1 MDNIRL
7 IALDLDGTLLDS
19 QKQLSRK
26 NAAALEQA
34 AAMGIA
40 IVPTTGR
47 FFKGMPEVIQAL
59 PYLRYAITMNGAE
72 IYDVKRQIALSRE
85 EIPVA
90 QAVALMDYLDDY
102 PVIYDCYMD
111 SRGWMTASMQE
122 QAEQFT
128 DNPHYQKMLRT
139 LRTPVPG
146 LKTFLLERN
155 RSVQKVQ
162 FFVKDLQL
170 REWLMQELPQRFPA
184 LSVSSSLENNVEI
197 NSANA
202 TKGYALQTLATEL
215 GLSLSQTMAI
225 GDGLNDLS
233 MICTAGIGVAMG
245 NACPAVKAAA
255 KAHTTSCDEDGVAA
269 AIAQYCLNAT

>member
-1 MDNIRL
+1 MHDIRL

-26 NAAALEQA
+26 NAAALEQVSA
-34 AAMGIA
+34 TGIV

-47 FFKGMPEVIQAL
+47 FFKGMPEAIQAL
-59 PYLRYAITMNGAE
+59 PYLHYAITMNGAE
-72 IYDVKRQIALSRE
+72 IYDVKRQIAISRE

-90 QAVALMDYLDDY
+90 QAVALMRYLDNY
-102 PVIYDCYMD
+102 PVIYDCYMG
-111 SRGWMTASMQE
+111 SWGWMTASMQE
-122 QAEQFT
+122 QTEQFT
-128 DNPHYQKMLRT
+128 DNPHYRKMLRT
-139 LRTPVPG
+139 LRTPVPE
-146 LKTFLLERN
+146 LKTFLLEQNRN
-155 RSVQKVQ
+155 VQKVQ

-170 REWLMQELPQRFPA
+170 REQLMQELPKRFPN

-202 TKGYALQTLATEL
+202 NKGYALQTLAAKLE
-215 GLSLSQTMAI
+215 LSLSQTMAI

-233 MICTAGIGVAMG
+233 MIRTAGIGIAME

-255 KAHTTSCDEDGVAA
+255 NVHTTSCDADGVAA
-269 AIAQYCLNAT
+269 AIVQYCLHAT